1 MNDRN
6 VRKGCLWPMWAHD
19 ARPNHEY
26 CGKHRTEDSS
36 YCEAHR
42 RLSIR
47 DLEKEPRQTFVPR
60 RRAA

>member
-1 MNDRN
+1 
-6 VRKGCLWPMWAHD
+6 MWAHD